1 MSIDPAKITV
11 DDLDRYEQMMQ
22 GDGASG
28 VSNSNVALQNSV
40 RHTWQVWQNKDEIG
54 PMQVRLSQPTNLIQ
68 LNIDLKFK
76 CNSMSDLND

>member
-28 VSNSNVALQNSV
+28 VSNSNAALHNSV
-40 RHTWQVWQNKDEIG
+40 RHTWQAWQ
-54 PMQVRLSQPTNLIQ
+54 S
-68 LNIDLKFK
+68 
-76 CNSMSDLND
+76 